1 LITRRAARWGAV
13 ACGAVLL
20 VGLRLAP
27 ELTGVPLRVLSLA
40 WLLALGGIL
49 WLALHVLRPLIGPIA
64 AALIVAAGAAAPILL
79 TAMPTS
85 PEWSLRLPCPRNWA
99 WIPTWL
105 LRPSPLA
112 SLRFDVGDARVKV
125 CYGRPAARGR
135 KMIGGPPVPFGHL
148 WRSGANEPTIVIA
161 TAPIEIAGVLVPAG
175 RTALYT
181 VPGPETWEVVLN
193 ASTSQWGLESEYSN
207 AVRRSERGRAI
218 VRAETA
224 PQYQE
229 RLTFTFE
236 PLPGQGAS
244 GLLRLEWERVRVTL
258 PVERRP

>member
-1 LITRRAARWGAV
+1 MITRRVARWGAV
-13 ACGAVLL
+13 ACGTVLL
-20 VGLRLAP
+20 GGLRLAP
-27 ELTGVPLRVLSLA
+27 ELTGLPLRVLSIA
-40 WLLALGGIL
+40 WLLALVGLL
-49 WLALHVLRPLIGPIA
+49 WLAFHVLRSLIGTIA

-79 TAMPTS
+79 TAVPTS

-105 LRPSPLA
+105 LRPSPMA
-112 SLRFDVGDARVKV
+112 ALRFDVGDAQVKL

-148 WRSGANEPTIVIA
+148 WRTGANEPTIMIS

-193 ASTSQWGLESEYSN
+193 ASTSQWGIESEYTD
-207 AVRRSERGRAI
+207 AVRRSELGRAI
-218 VRAETA
+218 VRAETS
-224 PQYQE
+224 PVYRE

-236 PLPGQGAS
+236 PLPGRPS

-258 PVERRP
+258 PVDRRP